1 MKILAAAF
9 AVIAVAFTAF
19 AAEDATVEATKDKI
33 AKLLDVPRENVRPSP
48 VAGFYEVQH
57 DHDFGY
63 VSTDGKYLLQGDL
76 INVDTGEQ
84 VTENRRRADR
94 LLALKTLD
102 KDSTIEFAPKAPFAT
117 KYTVTVFTDVDC
129 HYCQLLHSQV
139 ADYNAAGIALRYA
152 FFPRSGPNTESW
164 KKAEAVWCSDD
175 RRAALTKAKAGA
187 NIKAKAC
194 ANPIEKEYALAE
206 KLGVRGTPMLILPSG
221 EQVMGYLPPK
231 VLAAKLAEGDAPV
244 KPKKG

>member
-1 MKILAAAF
+1 MKRLAAAL
-9 AVIAVAFTAF
+9 AAAGLAFTAL
-19 AAEDATVEATKDKI
+19 AAEDAGVDAIKAKI
-33 AKLLDVPRENVRPSP
+33 AKALDVPKENIRPSP
-48 VAGFYEVQH
+48 LAGFYEVQH

-76 INVDTGEQ
+76 IAIDSGEQ
-84 VTENRRRADR
+84 ITENRRRADR
-94 LLALKTLD
+94 LLALKGLD
-102 KDSTIEFAPKAPFAT
+102 SGDTIEFAPKPPFAT

-139 ADYNAAGIALRYA
+139 ADYNAKGIAIRYA
-152 FFPRSGPNTESW
+152 FFPRTGPNTESW

-175 RRAALTKAKAGA
+175 RRAALTKAKNGG

-194 ANPIEKEYALAE
+194 TNPVEKEYQLAE
-206 KLGVRGTPMLILPSG
+206 KLGVRGTPMLILPDG

-231 VLAAKLAEGDAPV
+231 VLAERLAEAEATSKG
-244 KPKKG
+244 KKG